1 MNEMMAGVVNF
12 TIEQV
17 LENGSY
23 FPFILI
29 MLMMTV
35 VVVVAHFNK
44 AVVAFSF
51 YDTLITD
58 GHASLEKIAAMLGYI
73 TLTWWFVDGCAK
85 GKVGA
90 AEATAYGAIVITA
103 RLGSKYL
110 DRKSNDTGKDS

>member
-1 MNEMMAGVVNF
+1 MNEMIEGVVNF
-12 TIEQV
+12 LIEQV

-35 VVVVAHFNK
+35 VIVVAHFNK
-44 AVVAFSF
+44 TVAFSF

-58 GHASLEKIAAMLGYI
+58 GHASLEKIAAMLGYV

-110 DRKSNDTGKDS
+110 DRKDNDTGKNS